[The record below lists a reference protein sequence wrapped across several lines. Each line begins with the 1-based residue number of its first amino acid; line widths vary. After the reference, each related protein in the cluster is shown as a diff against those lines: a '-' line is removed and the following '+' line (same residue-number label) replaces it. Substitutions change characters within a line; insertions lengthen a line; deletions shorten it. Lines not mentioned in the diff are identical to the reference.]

1 MVFNQCF
8 SEILALD
15 DAGEKMNLMQEYG
28 VETLQ
33 KFMQKY
39 GVETVQ
45 YYIKYFQNAI
55 EELDIKIR
63 KIETA
68 IRNLKA
74 EAKDS
79 EQLQIQNNCHNCT
92 KHLRQLY
99 YIKNSIS
106 RYNDVKSNLLEARR
120 VFSETVLLFT
130 NIEIGIRDWQDEQ
143 AAVLLKNQFTQL
155 RRLIDEKLLTNLEK
169 NGKSLPLVTIE
180 EIEGMYLL
188 LQSQTNF

>member
-1 MVFNQCF
+1 MVFIQCF

-15 DAGEKMNLMQEYG
+15 DDGEIMNLMQEYG

-92 KHLRQLY
+92 RHLRDLY
-99 YIKNSIS
+99 YINNSIS

-188 LQSQTNF
+188 LQCQTNF